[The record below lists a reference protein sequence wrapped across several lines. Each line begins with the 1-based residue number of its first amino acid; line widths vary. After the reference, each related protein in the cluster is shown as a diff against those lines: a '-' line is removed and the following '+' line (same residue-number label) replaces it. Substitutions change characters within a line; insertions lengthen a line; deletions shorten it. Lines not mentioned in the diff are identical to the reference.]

1 MSDRTL
7 AGVAVTAAP
16 AGNVAARLDTMPVR
30 DLRDLMDRPWFSLA
44 TAPRLVPVD
53 YLRHGVRIHVETTSA
68 LGIATIWDADLLIWA
83 ASRVVALA
91 RQGLAT
97 SRLLAVAPHEL
108 LAFIGRGA
116 GASEHRR
123 LYAALDR
130 LRATRVETIIR
141 QAAPGVPA
149 RFRWL
154 DDWHRRDDG
163 AITLILPDWIYAGA
177 RERSRVLAIDARY
190 FRLRSGVARALYRV
204 MRKHG
209 GRHRTGWRFPLRQL
223 QEKCGS
229 ERSPVEFAREL
240 RRIAADQAIPGYWL
254 ELLDR
259 DGEAQLRFT
268 RRSVL
273 PLHHPGYEP
282 SLSSANAHRRWG
294 EP

>member
-1 MSDRTL
+1 MSERAL
-7 AGVAVTAAP
+7 AGAIVTAAP
-16 AGNVAARLDTMPVR
+16 AGDVAARLDTMPAR
-30 DLRDLMDRPWFSLA
+30 DLRDLMDRPWFSVA
-44 TAPRLVPVD
+44 TAPHLVPID

-83 ASRVVALA
+83 ASRVVAA
-91 RQGLAT
+91 GQGRAT
-97 SRLLAVAPHEL
+97 SRLLTVAPHAL

-130 LRATRVETIIR
+130 LRATRVETTIR

-163 AITLILPDWIYAGA
+163 TITLILPGWVYAGA
-177 RERSRVLAIDARY
+177 RDRSRVLAIDARY
-190 FRLRSGVARALYRV
+190 FTLRSGVARALYRV

-209 GRHRTGWRFPLRQL
+209 GRQRTGWRFPLRQL

-229 ERSPVEFAREL
+229 ERSPGEFAREV
-240 RRIAADQAIPGYWL
+240 RRIAADQTIPGYWL

-273 PLHHPGYEP
+273 PPHHPGFEGP
-282 SLSSANAHRRWG
+282 TNPTAARRCHG
-294 EP
+294 DSP